1 MSLPTGNRTP
11 LPTVEETDRDS
22 QVSVGSLTVVELLCV
37 GNGGGSEGVAMF
49 LPYE

>member
-22 QVSVGSLTVVELLCV
+22 QVSVGTLTVVELLCV
-37 GNGGGSEGVAMF
+37 VRGKVVGVRG
-49 LPYE
+49 